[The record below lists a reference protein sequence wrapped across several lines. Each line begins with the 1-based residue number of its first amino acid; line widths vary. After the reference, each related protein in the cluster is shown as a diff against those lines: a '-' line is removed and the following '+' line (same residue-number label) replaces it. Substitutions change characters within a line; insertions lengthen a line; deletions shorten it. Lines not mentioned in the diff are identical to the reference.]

1 MPIVSNIENYF
12 AETGKIRQYAD
23 KIATNDDTISIQIP
37 ANGLQTIQ
45 IPQNSWLDNHKI
57 RAIQIL
63 AEDQMFYG
71 NLPDGTTIENLNVAA
86 LPSFVFTLG
95 LDNEEIATIP
105 FTISI
110 VLRMIKL
117 HKLRKNSK
125 MIVILLTPL
134 QTILAKIVEKHKYN
148 SLQSNLLLY
157 QTQLLV
163 VV

>member
-1 MPIVSNIENYF
+1 MPVVSQIENYF

-23 KIATNDDTISIQIP
+23 KIANHVETISIQIP

-95 LDNEEIATIP
+95 LDNEEIATVP
-105 FTISI
+105 FTSMHTPTQSGKYFFIDSDVGKHRI
-110 VLRMIKL
+110 GDSFITQVSTAGNAQGR
-117 HKLRKNSK
+117 
-125 MIVILLTPL
+125 VITL
-134 QTILAKIVEKHKYN
+134 QFWYDK
-148 SLQSNLLLY
+148 
-157 QTQLLV
+157 
-163 VV
+163 